1 MLKEHEAISDAIQ
14 KIERE
19 IEKIEKAVLKNNEN
33 KLSALL
39 FDFSKKIKKLTRNKF
54 YEVFVYPM
62 NTLRIELLALSLEK
76 TAREDNI
83 FKKGKEA
90 LKGYKQFIAEV
101 KSIIIEI
108 ELQFQEFSEI
118 ILSYENQ
125 ESPEK

>member
-1 MLKEHEAISDAIQ
+1 
-14 KIERE
+14 
-19 IEKIEKAVLKNNEN
+19 
-33 KLSALL
+33 
-39 FDFSKKIKKLTRNKF
+39 
-54 YEVFVYPM
+54 
-62 NTLRIELLALSLEK
+62 LALSLEK

-125 ESPEK
+125 ESSEK